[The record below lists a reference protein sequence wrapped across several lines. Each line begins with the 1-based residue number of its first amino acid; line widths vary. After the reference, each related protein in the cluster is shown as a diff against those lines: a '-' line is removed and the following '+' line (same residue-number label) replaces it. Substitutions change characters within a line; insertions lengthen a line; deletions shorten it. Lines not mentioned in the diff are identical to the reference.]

1 MLPVKNL
8 FVLYTGGTI
17 GMLQTPQG
25 LAPAGGFEARM
36 RDHLQSLGD
45 APDLRWRFAE
55 LQPPLDSANMT
66 QGNWLAMRDAIVA
79 ALDAGHDGVLLL
91 HGTDTL
97 AYSAAALSFLL
108 LDLPVPVLLTGSMLP
123 AGAPGSDAW
132 DNLVGALRVLQEGH
146 ARGVQ
151 VYFNDALL
159 HGARVSK
166 LRSDAFD
173 AFAELPRPRHAEHAP
188 VPAALGYRQPR
199 REVNLAVLPLYPG
212 LRAAHLRGLLDSG
225 VEALLLECYGS
236 GTGPSVPGAHRQ
248 ASANSVSG
256 LPRFIPRRRVH
267 RMSPSAAGPAGIRP
281 QGGNTCMYAIAEDT
295 LPARVLKEL
304 LLYRRR
310 YPEHRQS
317 ASEADEIRRI
327 EQVQLPRIAAFIEAG
342 EPIEFV
348 LPAFPA
354 KSPNPGKVLDSRPDM
369 AERLSLSF
377 LNHLCQRIQLFY
389 APGAKITV
397 CSDGRVFGDL
407 VRIGDAHIS
416 AYQDALRL
424 MIEEI
429 GATHIGVFN
438 LEDVRA
444 FEAQRDNHEQLR
456 QLLIDGYAEP
466 LESIRETLLASEEGL
481 LLYRAITRFLYED
494 GLTPDYQGSK
504 TALQRDAKERAYG
517 VIQRSWAWGAL
528 LADQFPRAIRL
539 SIHPQ
544 PADSLKF
551 GIHMMP
557 TRDDWLTPWHG
568 VAVNTE
574 DRFVLMKRSEVLE
587 LGGELVQ
594 INGQPS
600 HYRLPARAARRA
612 AVA

>member
-17 GMLQTPQG
+17 GMLQPPQG

-36 RDHLQSLGD
+36 RDHLQSLAD

-108 LDLPVPVLLTGSMLP
+108 LDLPIPVLLTGSMLP

-236 GTGPSVPGAHRQ
+236 GTGPSDDEELLALLREAHARGVLL
-248 ASANSVSG
+248 AAVSQCAYG
-256 LPRFIPRRRVH
+256 QVEFGVY
-267 RMSPSAAGPAGIRP
+267 AAGSRLRDAGLLSA
-281 QGGNTCMYAIAEDT
+281 GGMTREAA
-295 LPARVLKEL
+295 LGKLFGL
-304 LLYRRR
+304 LG
-310 YPEHRQS
+310 
-317 ASEADEIRRI
+317 
-327 EQVQLPRIAAFIEAG
+327 AG
-342 EPIEFV
+342 
-348 LPAFPA
+348 L
-354 KSPNPGKVLDSRPDM
+354 
-369 AERLSLSF
+369 
-377 LNHLCQRIQLFY
+377 
-389 APGAKITV
+389 
-397 CSDGRVFGDL
+397 GRD
-407 VRIGDAHIS
+407 
-416 AYQDALRL
+416 
-424 MIEEI
+424 
-429 GATHIGVFN
+429 
-438 LEDVRA
+438 
-444 FEAQRDNHEQLR
+444 EAQRW
-456 QLLIDGYAEP
+456 
-466 LESIRETLLASEEGL
+466 
-481 LLYRAITRFLYED
+481 F
-494 GLTPDYQGSK
+494 
-504 TALQRDAKERAYG
+504 ALDLCGEN
-517 VIQRSWAWGAL
+517 
-528 LADQFPRAIRL
+528 AD
-539 SIHPQ
+539 
-544 PADSLKF
+544 
-551 GIHMMP
+551 
-557 TRDDWLTPWHG
+557 
-568 VAVNTE
+568 
-574 DRFVLMKRSEVLE
+574 
-587 LGGELVQ
+587 
-594 INGQPS
+594 
-600 HYRLPARAARRA
+600 
-612 AVA
+612 

>member
-1 MLPVKNL
+1 
-8 FVLYTGGTI
+8 
-17 GMLQTPQG
+17 
-25 LAPAGGFEARM
+25 
-36 RDHLQSLGD
+36 
-45 APDLRWRFAE
+45 
-55 LQPPLDSANMT
+55 
-66 QGNWLAMRDAIVA
+66 
-79 ALDAGHDGVLLL
+79 
-91 HGTDTL
+91 
-97 AYSAAALSFLL
+97 
-108 LDLPVPVLLTGSMLP
+108 
-123 AGAPGSDAW
+123 
-132 DNLVGALRVLQEGH
+132 
-146 ARGVQ
+146 
-151 VYFNDALL
+151 
-159 HGARVSK
+159 
-166 LRSDAFD
+166 
-173 AFAELPRPRHAEHAP
+173 
-188 VPAALGYRQPR
+188 
-199 REVNLAVLPLYPG
+199 
-212 LRAAHLRGLLDSG
+212 
-225 VEALLLECYGS
+225 
-236 GTGPSVPGAHRQ
+236 
-248 ASANSVSG
+248 
-256 LPRFIPRRRVH
+256 
-267 RMSPSAAGPAGIRP
+267 MSPSAAGPAGIRP